1 MGAPSAQVQSS
12 QSSAPAS
19 KGAGTSA
26 STPSGSGKG
35 SMAATSGQP
44 TMGSPNTNGNT
55 GMTPVNPNFVSPVDG
70 STGGN
75 PYPNTVGPILDSTVS
90 GSPKQATGQ
99 LGINNA
105 LNNMG
110 SVAGGP
116 NGQPMAKG
124 GGGGQGGGKGVASAA
139 GTGKSI
145 NDPMGMIEN
154 TYHPNAGPQG
164 PGSSY

>member
-12 QSSAPAS
+12 QSSQPAS

-55 GMTPVNPNFVSPVDG
+55 AMAPVNSNFVSPVDG
-70 STGGN
+70 STNGN
-75 PYPNTVGPILDSTVS
+75 PYPNTVGSM
-90 GSPKQATGQ
+90 
-99 LGINNA
+99 N
-105 LNNMG
+105 
-110 SVAGGP
+110 SVAGGPNGSPYQDLPNQP

-124 GGGGQGGGKGVASAA
+124 AGGGQGGGKGSAI
-139 GTGKSI
+139 GG
-145 NDPMGMIEN
+145 NVQNG
-154 TYHPNAGPQG
+154 TYHPNSGPQG
-164 PGSSY
+164 PGSTY